1 MDGRRLA
8 GDCRQLG
15 TRLLDRNLWNG
26 AANRLLKLFRQPLE
40 PQQVGHSS
48 TNRSRSMNIA
58 GVVLAAFI
66 VAVALGTLVFYMAV

>member
-1 MDGRRLA
+1 MDDRWLA

-15 TRLLDRNLWNG
+15 TRLLDRNRWNG
-26 AANRLLKLFRQPLE
+26 AADRLVKLFRQPLE
-40 PQQVGHSS
+40 PQQVGHPS

-58 GVVLAAFI
+58 GVVLTALV